1 MASPLSTTAL
11 LLNSI
16 LSTTLSTTTPAITA
30 AQFGQIPQIGLPG
43 GWGTSI
49 QSASNTSPS
58 TAQQLGTLKGQ
69 ALFNGTVTQADPI
82 DRYQFQVQDSRNWSF
97 LLSGLVPV
105 ATGAG
110 LNISIVDAQGVA
122 VSALT
127 AQEDG
132 STKLLSG
139 SLRPGTYT
147 LAVSGQVPNSS
158 YRISLIEGNTY
169 FVSST
174 GSDTNLGTYAAP
186 FSSIETAANR
196 ADPGDTIM
204 IRGGTYY
211 DRVLNLTKSGTKDR
225 PITIESVPG
234 EFVALDHGF
243 QTGPWSA
250 TENAN
255 IFRSTPL
262 IPDPKVEGVEN
273 ILRVVVN
280 NTPLVQAYT
289 RGTMT
294 EGSFWVDVPNKMLYT
309 WAVGG
314 INPTNQEVLILAAR
328 TDGFSA
334 GIRVFDTANHI
345 VIDGISARA
354 ADAGL
359 WAGAFLNPAVRGTGI
374 TLRNSEIKFAWDYA
388 IRMDNWE
395 GALFE
400 NNNVHN
406 NAQINYPRSASSVW
420 PHAIIG
426 YQSRDVTIIGN
437 RIHDNNGEGVG
448 PYLGS
453 DRWKILNNVIHDNWS
468 VNVYIDTEL
477 GDVVVDGNF
486 IYNTPGKNV
495 GQPNE
500 FSDGIRLANEAADLG
515 GEDSDPSYYNIQVTN
530 NIIVGT
536 GGGVRSFPYAGGPSF
551 LKNSLIANNTIG
563 PLMEGAQAIE
573 VRAGDNVTV
582 ANNLAVSNPIVLAR
596 GLGALGIIASNNWV
610 TDPAQFN
617 STRGK
622 IKVTGTRSGD
632 PKLFVGS
639 GILLENYGLQL
650 DSPLYGA
657 GVALPQVTTDYLGR
671 PRSTDRPS
679 IGAFESPIT
688 VVEPPKPVPKPE
700 PQPQPQP
707 QPTPQPQPVPT
718 PVTNG
723 FTPTTLAEQLRKK
736 LRFGK
741 P

>member
-11 LLNSI
+11 FLNSI
-16 LSTTLSTTTPAITA
+16 LSTTLSTATPALTA
-30 AQFGQIPQIGLPG
+30 AQFGQIPQIGLPSG
-43 GWGTSI
+43 RGTTI
-49 QSASNTSPS
+49 QSASNLSPS
-58 TAQQLGTLKGQ
+58 TAQKLGILKGQ
-69 ALFNGTVTQADPI
+69 ALFNGSVTQADPI
-82 DRYQFQVQDSRNWSF
+82 DRYEFQVQDSRNWSF

-105 ATGAG
+105 ATGTG
-110 LNISIVDAQGVA
+110 LTISIVDAQGVA

-147 LAVSGQVPNSS
+147 LAVSGQVQNSS

-174 GSDTNLGTYAAP
+174 GSNTNLGTYAAP
-186 FSSIETAANR
+186 FSSIENAANR

-211 DRVLNLTKSGTKDR
+211 DRVLNLVKSGTADR

-234 EFVALDHGF
+234 EFVAIDHGF
-243 QTGPWSA
+243 QTGAWSA

-262 IPDPKVEGVEN
+262 IPDPKVESIEN

-280 NTPLVQAYT
+280 NTPLVKAAS
-289 RGTMT
+289 REAMI
-294 EGSFWVDVPNKMLYT
+294 EGSFWVDEPNKMLYT

-314 INPTNQEVLILAAR
+314 INPANQEVLILAGR
-328 TDGFSA
+328 TDGLSA

-345 VIDGISARA
+345 VIDGISDRA

-359 WAGAFLNPAVRGTGI
+359 WAGAFLNPEVRGTDI

-388 IRMDNWE
+388 IRFDNWE
-395 GALFE
+395 GALLE

-406 NAQINYPRSASSVW
+406 NAQINYPRSASAIW
-420 PHAIIG
+420 PHAVIG
-426 YQSRDVTIIGN
+426 FKSRDVTVIGN

-448 PYLGS
+448 PYIGS
-453 DRWKILNNVIHDNWS
+453 DRWKILNNIVHDNWS
-468 VNVYIDTEL
+468 VNVYVDTDL

-486 IYNTPGKNV
+486 IYNTPGRDV
-495 GQPNE
+495 EQPIE
-500 FSDGIRLANEAADLG
+500 LHDGIRLANEAADLG
-515 GEDSDPSYYNIQVTN
+515 KADPDPSYYNIQITN

-536 GGGVRSFPYAGGPSF
+536 GGGIRSLPYAFGPSF
-551 LKNSLIANNTIG
+551 LKDSIIANNTIG
-563 PLMEGAQAIE
+563 PLMDNARAIE
-573 VRAGDNVTV
+573 VGAGDNVTV
-582 ANNLAVSNPIVLAR
+582 VNNLAVSNPILLTK
-596 GLGALGIIASNNWV
+596 GLGAIGIVASNNWV
-610 TDPAQFN
+610 SDPTQFKPP
-617 STRGK
+617 TRRK
-622 IKVTGTRSGD
+622 IKVTNTQFGD
-632 PKLFVGS
+632 PKLLVGT
-639 GILLENYGLQL
+639 GILLENYGLQPG
-650 DSPLYGA
+650 SPLFGA
-657 GVALPQVTTDYLGR
+657 GVGVPQVKTDYLGR

-679 IGAFESPIT
+679 IGAFELPIT
-688 VVEPPKPVPKPE
+688 VAELPK

-707 QPTPQPQPVPT
+707 QPQPVNV

-723 FTPTTLAEQLRKK
+723 FTPTTLAEQLRKR
-736 LRFGK
+736 LRFGRS
-741 P
+741 